1 MILEDGAGDGVQFQV
16 PLDALG
22 VAQFNLIKVLAVF
35 LFKLG
40 FMHGGA
46 GMFGQRRGVEL
57 LERHNGTS
65 VAQLQCFVRPQVAS
79 LGDACGEGDDTAG
92 DQGCEGFHGE
102 SPFRDILP
110 TGLTVLD
117 PT

>member
-1 MILEDGAGDGVQFQV
+1 MILEDGPGHSVQFQV
-16 PLDALG
+16 PLNALG
-22 VAQFNLIKVLAVF
+22 VAQFHLIKVLAVF

-46 GMFGQRRGVEL
+46 GMFGQCDGVEL

-65 VAQLQCFVRPQVAS
+65 VAQLQCFIRPQVAS

-102 SPFRDILP
+102 SPFQDILP